1 MNSLKILDCSLRD
14 GGYYNN
20 WKFNIKDANKYLAQV
35 YRSKVDYVEIGFHFF
50 EKNKNY
56 GPFAFVDKHLIKK
69 LKKSQK
75 TRLALMI
82 NGSDLISEGKGF
94 SRKIKKIFTSDVSKL
109 NAVRIAVHLND
120 LPKIK
125 NRIIDLKKSG
135 LKVFLN
141 LMQINTVSDAKLA
154 NCLKYLQKWNCID
167 VFYFADSLEI

>member
-20 WKFNIKDANKYLAQV
+20 WKFNIKDANKYLEQV
-35 YRSKVDYVEIGFHFF
+35 YKSRIDYVEIGFHFF

-56 GPFAFVDKHLIKK
+56 GSFAFVDNKLIKK
-69 LKKSQK
+69 LKKSKK
-75 TRLALMI
+75 TNLALMI
-82 NGSDLISEGKGF
+82 NGADLIDEGKRF
-94 SRKIKKIFTSDVSKL
+94 SRKLKRIFSSAPRSL

-125 NRIIDLKKSG
+125 ERIVEMKKNG

-141 LMQINTVSDAKLA
+141 LMQINTVSDHKL
-154 NCLKYLQKWNCID
+154 
-167 VFYFADSLEI
+167 LEIWIL

>member
-20 WKFNIKDANKYLAQV
+20 WKFNIKDANKYLEQV

-56 GPFAFVDKHLIKK
+56 GSFAFVDNHLVKK
-69 LKKSQK
+69 LKKSKK
-75 TRLALMI
+75 TSLALMI
-82 NGSDLISEGKGF
+82 NGADLIKESKAF
-94 SRKIKKIFTSDVSKL
+94 SRKIKRIFSSGSRSL

-125 NRIIDLKKSG
+125 KRIIELKKKWFESIF
-135 LKVFLN
+135 KLN
-141 LMQINTVSDAKLA
+141 AD
-154 NCLKYLQKWNCID
+154 KY
-167 VFYFADSLEI
+167 S